1 MAVSGAYMWSRY
13 TGSGSSI
20 YSSYLDVLVGTWGDQ
35 AKNPSLWLLLI
46 RSASNSRLP
55 ILIRS
60 DQILMKR
67 EGEHRVIVYDY
78 GRRNDQSWQLR
89 IKMSFDSFLSP
100 AV

>member
-13 TGSGSSI
+13 TGSGGSI
-20 YSSYLDVLVGTWGDQ
+20 YSSYLDVSVGTWGDQ

-60 DQILMKR
+60 DIDEESAKR

-78 GRRNDQSWQLR
+78 GRRNDQLR